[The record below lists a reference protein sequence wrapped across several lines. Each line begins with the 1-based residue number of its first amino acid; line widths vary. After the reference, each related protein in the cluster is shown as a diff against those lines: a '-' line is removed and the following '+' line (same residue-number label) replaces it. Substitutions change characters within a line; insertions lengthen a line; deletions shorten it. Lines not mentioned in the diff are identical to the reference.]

1 MTASSVF
8 SSLTRIPAPRHCF
21 PQFVEALKLCDKA
34 IVADIYA
41 AREKNTFG
49 ISGKDIADQ
58 LDGGE
63 YYPSF
68 EQIEARVR
76 EIAQPNDLIITM
88 GAPATSTAS
97 ARSCVLTQSN
107 LF

>member
-1 MTASSVF
+1 MKDFAKAL
-8 SSLTRIPAPRHCF
+8 SLA
-21 PQFVEALKLCDKA
+21 DK
-34 IVADIYA
+34 VVLADIYA

-88 GAPATSTAS
+88 GAGNINCIGPKL
-97 ARSCVLTQSN
+97 CVDAK
-107 LF
+107 